1 MRKRT
6 QLRKQRYY
14 NNGKRC
20 SKGEKRI
27 AIFLDHHRIFY
38 KQEYSFSDCRSPKNG
53 LLRFDFF
60 LPEFNICIE
69 FQGHHHYNPVNKGR
83 LAKYR
88 HEKTVIHDKIK
99 VQYTINNY
107 VHLVEIAHWEYED
120 IEKILGKLLKVNSV
134 YNDKESIKSKLLKDE
149 WRRKKQTYTN
159 KRTCEIYCVR
169 GV

>member
-1 MRKRT
+1 MWELFT
-6 QLRKQRYY
+6 
-14 NNGKRC
+14 
-20 SKGEKRI
+20 
-27 AIFLDHHRIFY
+27 
-38 KQEYSFSDCRSPKNG
+38 
-53 LLRFDFF
+53 
-60 LPEFNICIE
+60 
-69 FQGHHHYNPVNKGR
+69 
-83 LAKYR
+83 KYR